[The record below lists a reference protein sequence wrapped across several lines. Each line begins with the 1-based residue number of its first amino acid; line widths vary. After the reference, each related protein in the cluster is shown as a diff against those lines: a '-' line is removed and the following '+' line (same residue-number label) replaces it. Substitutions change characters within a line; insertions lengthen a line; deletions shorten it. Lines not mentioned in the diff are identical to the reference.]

1 MFWAVTLMF
10 HPIWWQS
17 RPFEFWYIWV
27 EQPLQIVSNFCILLW
42 SVPVVPAT
50 ENANEIW
57 EAIKPEVKATIEEY
71 FDQEDIV
78 DEDDGPVEF
87 QGDMDDALQ
96 W

>member
-1 MFWAVTLMF
+1 M
-10 HPIWWQS
+10 
-17 RPFEFWYIWV
+17 
-27 EQPLQIVSNFCILLW
+27 
-42 SVPVVPAT
+42 
-50 ENANEIW
+50 
-57 EAIKPEVKATIEEY
+57 KATIEEY

>member
-1 MFWAVTLMF
+1 MF
-10 HPIWWQS
+10 HPIWWQC
-17 RPFEFWYIWV
+17 RPFEFWYICV